1 MPVQTSEFLR
11 PFRLLVGGVRGCVG
25 LAGMIMRDLRVLRC
39 IRRVTLFMGFCGTP
53 VRFSCF
59 IVMRGGFVVVVLWH
73 YGSYHC

>member
-1 MPVQTSEFLR
+1 
-11 PFRLLVGGVRGCVG
+11 
-25 LAGMIMRDLRVLRC
+25 MIMRDLRVLRC